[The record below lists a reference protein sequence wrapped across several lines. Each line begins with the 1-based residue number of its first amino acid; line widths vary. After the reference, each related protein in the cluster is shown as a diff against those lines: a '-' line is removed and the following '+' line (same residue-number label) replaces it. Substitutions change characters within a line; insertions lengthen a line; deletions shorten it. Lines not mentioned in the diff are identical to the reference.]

1 MGTNA
6 ENRYIVLF
14 AIMLVFF
21 CHRISQL
28 FNSRKNQWFLLHR
41 ILGWFFQAKHLVTW
55 SMKLVLLYYLYCLV
69 WAGLSL
75 KPLLIMFQ

>member
-41 ILGWFFQAKHLVTW
+41 ILGWFFQAKHLV
-55 SMKLVLLYYLYCLV
+55 
-69 WAGLSL
+69 
-75 KPLLIMFQ
+75 